1 MTQYIYGYSNDT
13 KNVYEKLMSIIQE
26 HVLQECQVELQEIA
40 NYH

>member
-26 HVLQECQVELQEIA
+26 HVLQGMPSRA
-40 NYH
+40 SRNR